1 MAWQRDLGKSNGFN
15 RAPASLRNTRSISS
29 RMNALNTGGQS
40 LVKQAYPST
49 TVSGYDL
56 RSSVTDD
63 PNGKGAVK
71 TNANYNSL
79 MGVGLYGAKNKMLED
94 AYNSQMSALGG
105 AYDSYL
111 GSLAEA
117 LNATKAALWD
127 SYNRSKKSIMDDSR
141 ASLKQAYINRVL
153 QEKNLDQSM
162 AAQGLSGGATE
173 TTRASMSNNYGNARN
188 EINRTTNNNLSNL
201 EGEYNE
207 NLAAAM
213 SAYNQAVANA
223 ELQRAQQ
230 EIELQNALVNGQLD
244 AMDQMGGGSY
254 GGFDEFMASLQGS
267 VNDFNNFQWTPSEA
281 NNPVEA
287 LELQMGGNLD
297 NRMQNNLLAALQAIM
312 NSQGGKGAA
321 ALQNPMAQNYLAAIL
336 NQLQGAK

>member
-1 MAWQRDLGKSNGFN
+1 MSWNRELGRNNGFN
-15 RAPASLRNTRSISS
+15 RAPSSLRNTRSIAS
-29 RMNALNTGGQS
+29 RMSANNTGGQS

-49 TVSGYDL
+49 TISGYDL

-63 PNGKGAVK
+63 PNGKGPGGAVK

-94 AYNSQMSALGG
+94 AYNNQMNALSG

-117 LNATKAALWD
+117 LAATKSALWD

-213 SAYNQAVANA
+213 SAYNTAVANA

-230 EIELQNALVNGQLD
+230 EIDLQNALVNGQLD
-244 AMDQMGGGSY
+244 AMDQMGGGGY
-254 GGFDEFMASLQGS
+254 GGFDEFMTSLQGS
-267 VNDFNNFQWTPSEA
+267 INDFNNFHGFFVT
-281 NNPVEA
+281 
-287 LELQMGGNLD
+287 
-297 NRMQNNLLAALQAIM
+297 R
-312 NSQGGKGAA
+312 K
-321 ALQNPMAQNYLAAIL
+321 YLSSWI
-336 NQLQGAK
+336 

>member
-1 MAWQRDLGKSNGFN
+1 MAWNRELGKNSGF
-15 RAPASLRNTRSISS
+15 RAPSSLRNTRSIAS
-29 RMNALNTGGQS
+29 RMSANNTGGQS

-230 EIELQNALVNGQLD
+230 EIDLQNALVNGQLE
-244 AMDQMGGGSY
+244 AMDQIGGGGY
-254 GGFDEFMASLQGS
+254 GGMEELMASLQGS
-267 VNDFNNFQWTPSEA
+267 VNNLANFQWTPSEA

-287 LELQMGGNLD
+287 LELQMGGNMD
-297 NRMQNNLLAALQAIM
+297 ARMQNNLLAALQAIM
-312 NSQGGKGAA
+312 SSQGGKGAV
-321 ALQNPMAQNYLAAIL
+321 ALQNPMAQNYLAAIMK
-336 NQLQGAK
+336 QLQGAK